1 MRQGETIEDTTELL
15 RASTIMTRV
24 GQLEAAESTEYLT
37 SVLKGYK
44 LEAED
49 AMGVVDALSQVDIE
63 SASSVAD
70 LAEALQRSANTASV
84 AGVSF
89 EKLLGYIATIK
100 ETTQRSA
107 SVVGQSMK
115 TIFARMGS
123 VKAGT
128 FIDEDLE
135 NEYEDFDSFIND
147 TEKVLSKLGIRL
159 RDTNLQFRDTE
170 DVLDEIGA
178 KWQSFNELEK
188 NALATAIAGEQWY
201 TPEHIVIYGL
211 AV

>member
-1 MRQGETIEDTTELL
+1 
-15 RASTIMTRV
+15 MTRV

-89 EKLLGYIATIK
+89 DKLIGYIATIQ

-123 VKAGT
+123 VMAGT
-128 FIDEDLE
+128 FIDDDQA
-135 NEYEDFDSFIND
+135 NE
-147 TEKVLSKLGIRL
+147 
-159 RDTNLQFRDTE
+159 
-170 DVLDEIGA
+170 
-178 KWQSFNELEK
+178 
-188 NALATAIAGEQWY
+188 
-201 TPEHIVIYGL
+201 
-211 AV
+211 